1 MFFSEIY
8 KERINIIHFILIN
21 LKIPYFLVY
30 SLNLNIQ
37 NYLNLTDKNTYN
49 DIVQENFQDSYRYLT
64 FKGIMAMKWITEYC
78 NHTEF
83 ILKTDDDIITNT
95 FIILRHLRSLS
106 EHNIYNSNSV
116 LCLVWSRMKV
126 ITIES

>member
-1 MFFSEIY
+1 VFFSEIY

-21 LKIPYFLVY
+21 LKKPYFLVY

-78 NHTEF
+78 NHTEY

-95 FIILRHLRSLS
+95 FIILS
-106 EHNIYNSNSV
+106 
-116 LCLVWSRMKV
+116 
-126 ITIES
+126 